1 MTRQEIFKE
10 GIKIVSEITGVS
22 KDNMLRGGR
31 YRVYVNARKTLI
43 YFLREKYQLGW
54 TVIGNLVDMNHASA
68 IYAYRYVVKNHEFD
82 VEIGIYKAQVDAL
95 EITDNMKM
103 RKTLISIM
111 KKTNVSVDTRL
122 DKLIEILSDEKGD
135 ISQHYPLPVENYT
148 IPKGSGKTVKQVE
161 GV

>member
-10 GIKIVSEITGVS
+10 GIKVVSGITGVS
-22 KDNMLRGGR
+22 KENMLRGGR

-54 TVIGNLVDMNHASA
+54 TVIGNLVNMNHASA
-68 IYAYRYVVKNHEFD
+68 IYAYKYVTGNHEFD
-82 VEIGIYKAQVDAL
+82 VEIGLYKAQVDAL

-122 DKLIEILSDEKGD
+122 DKLIEILSDEKRD
-135 ISQHYPLPVENYT
+135 ISQYYPLPVEDYT
-148 IPKGSGKTVKQVE
+148 LPKRSSEAIEKVE
-161 GV
+161 EV